1 MAFVQGMRHM
11 FEEAL
16 SVKVPMK
23 IQNLYTEFG
32 IHGLFSK
39 KRNLER
45 KRSKIDLCSQKWT
58 PKWRAKAVRET
69 QHKNSHHLPRGRE
82 TAGLTMGTPCQ
93 PRPPPPAAQEHRLL
107 PSPGGGAGGG
117 TTASVPP
124 TTACPR
130 EAAGTVCSCK
140 SLTAPSQQSSDIAKA
155 HQLSRCSDPQAIAK
169 TVPGRGK
176 SRPVVLKSLGRRD
189 KAECAGSRAGGGF
202 GGAGSSRLAEL
213 IPQESQ
219 QVPRPGSGG
228 RGQVR
233 APTEES
239 ALTLQTRGLSPAL
252 PFTCCVTQDR
262 WFTLSELQFPPI
274 PFSMNLIALCGL
286 SLRKCF

>member
-1 MAFVQGMRHM
+1 M

-176 SRPVVLKSLGRRD
+176 SRPVVLKSLGRRG
-189 KAECAGSRAGGGF
+189 KAECAGSRAGGFRGS
-202 GGAGSSRLAEL
+202 GEQEASRADPTRKSAGAPSGVRWEGAGASPYRGVSSY
-213 IPQESQ
+213 
-219 QVPRPGSGG
+219 
-228 RGQVR
+228 
-233 APTEES
+233 
-239 ALTLQTRGLSPAL
+239 LTDTWPEPSPAL
-252 PFTCCVTQDR
+252 H
-262 WFTLSELQFPPI
+262 L
-274 PFSMNLIALCGL
+274 LCDPG
-286 SLRKCF
+286 